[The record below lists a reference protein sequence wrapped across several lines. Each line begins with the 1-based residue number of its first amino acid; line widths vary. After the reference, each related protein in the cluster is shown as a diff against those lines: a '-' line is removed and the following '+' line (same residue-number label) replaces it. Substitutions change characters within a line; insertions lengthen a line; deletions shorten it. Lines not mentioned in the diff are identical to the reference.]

1 MAMVSSYFASVG
13 VQIDPKSLAQV
24 DAYLNSI
31 TRKFSKFSTGMG
43 KNSSFQVKLD
53 VDQAY
58 FSNRL
63 RIALN
68 NAGRLQTLRLRNFDI
83 SGVSLGRQI
92 NSALK
97 QATMTQR
104 GAIRLGTVISASSL
118 AAMRQQIR
126 NSINSLVVSPIINP
140 RVNAA
145 TQRGTG
151 GSRARRN
158 GYTGTHHN
166 PMMMGGGIGAMMR
179 YGAFALPAYGG
190 VIGFN
195 NLTNKAAEMQG
206 QQMMLKTAT
215 QDPAQAGQQN
225 AYVRDVAKRLGKNPE
240 DILPFYAQMYAGSRG
255 TALES
260 QLPQGFESF
269 LQYGSVMG
277 LGAENLKGSIRAIS
291 QMISKRSVT
300 SEELRQQLAE
310 QGMPEAVNIMAKVV
324 TGGDKQALEK
334 LMKKGAVDPVEVLPK
349 FFAEL
354 GRLAQI
360 GMADYMKSITKA
372 RGDVAN
378 STSDWM
384 KAFLGGGGNDGIAA
398 VYRAWNEV
406 IQASLPKA
414 ERIGQIFEGVA
425 HLFAAGMLVPKE
437 WMEFING
444 VGAKDNIF
452 SEIFGTES
460 SGIMDTIAS
469 FQLLKTEFSSL
480 MELLGMDSSFSDLA
494 GQIRST
500 AKDLAGVVRILRD
513 LFGGISHVINTA
525 GMLSRGDIDGAWR
538 ADREYNTL
546 GQANKRI
553 DEVSAAATASG
564 NPAITPETRKALLEN
579 ELGYSSVN
587 YNTDAENMRS
597 LASRILDPWNVTGM
611 VTGSVPSFSE
621 DAANRAAI
629 AEARGGPRRT
639 TRMVPDNMPT
649 NSPEMAGVAPSTT
662 IINNYNI
669 NASNSNTINATTQ
682 DNEAIARTVEQG
694 VEGLGAKWAS
704 DLQKV
709 IQQAPKGA
717 R

>member
-13 VQIDPKSLAQV
+13 VQIDPRSLAQV

-53 VDQAY
+53 VDRDHLA
-58 FSNRL
+58 NRL
-63 RIALN
+63 RIAIN
-68 NAGRLQTLRLRNFDI
+68 QAGRLQSLKIRSFDI
-83 SGVSLGRQI
+83 NGVSLGRQL

-104 GAIRLGTVISASSL
+104 GAIRLGTVISGASL
-118 AAMRQQIR
+118 TAMRQQIR

-140 RVNAA
+140 RVNRA
-145 TQRGTG
+145 TQRGAAAVGGGRRGGG
-151 GSRARRN
+151 GSNN
-158 GYTGTHHN
+158 GMLVPGN
-166 PMMMGGGIGAMMR
+166 LGNLMR

-190 VIGFN
+190 VVGFN
-195 NLTNKAAEMQG
+195 SLTNKAAEMQG

-215 QDPAQAGQQN
+215 QDPEQAGQQN

-255 TALES
+255 TELES

-324 TGGDKQALEK
+324 TGGDKKALEK
-334 LMKKGAVDPVEVLPK
+334 LMKAGAVDPIEVLPK

-378 STSDWM
+378 STSEWM

-414 ERIGQIFEGVA
+414 ERIGEIFSGVA
-425 HLFAAGMLVPKE
+425 HLFSAGMLVPKE

-452 SEIFGTES
+452 SEIFGSES
-460 SGIMDTIAS
+460 SGVMDTVAS
-469 FQLLKTEFSSL
+469 FRLLVSEFSNL
-480 MELLGMDSSFSDLA
+480 MNILGMDSSFNDLA

-500 AKDLAGVVRILRD
+500 AKELAVVIGLLRD
-513 LFGGISHVINTA
+513 LFGGISHVISTA
-525 GMLSRGDIDGAWR
+525 RMLSRGDIDGAWR
-538 ADREYNTL
+538 ADAEYNAL
-546 GQANKRI
+546 GNANKRI
-553 DEVSAAATASG
+553 DKMSSDATAAGSPPI
-564 NPAITPETRKALLEN
+564 NEETRKALLEN

-587 YNTDAENMRS
+587 YSTDEANMRS
-597 LASRILDPWNVTGM
+597 LASRILNPWNVG
-611 VTGSVPSFSE
+611 PSFSE
-621 DAANRAAI
+621 DSANRAKVNDI
-629 AEARGGPRRT
+629 RNNRPRRT
-639 TRMVPDNMPT
+639 TRMIPDNLPGNT
-649 NSPEMAGVAPSTT
+649 PEAAVGNSFTDQRVVE
-662 IINNYNI
+662 NKFNI
-669 NASNSNTINATTQ
+669 ASPVTHLTVQ
-682 DNEAIARTVEQG
+682 DNESAIRAMEET
-694 VEGLGAKWAS
+694 AKGMAS
-704 DLQKV
+704 QWTSDVAKV